1 MYPESYD
8 VIISLGVLEHI
19 EFIKDCFKIHNSL
32 LRKNGLVCAMIVPE
46 KKSIQDKFFFINKF
60 LLLLARLFKSK
71 SLKNLSYLDTK
82 TPVKPKMFTG
92 HMKKPHFLKRILK
105 KQTLEMFQA
114 LKAILFLL

>member
-1 MYPESYD
+1 
-8 VIISLGVLEHI
+8 
-19 EFIKDCFKIHNSL
+19 
-32 LRKNGLVCAMIVPE
+32 MIVPE

-82 TPVKPKMFTG
+82 TLSKTKDVYRSYEKASFFEKN
-92 HMKKPHFLKRILK
+92 LK